1 MKKLWLIFAQTT
13 TAGLAVWFLVALLR
27 PDLVRPPAVAPV
39 VTVHQQSN
47 TALASAPVVASYSPA
62 AKRAMPSVVN
72 IYTAKEVK
80 TPLPSLFKDPRF
92 RRFLG
97 DRLGGDDPRASS
109 LGSGVIVSDRGYIIT
124 NNHVVESADEIE
136 VALSDGRT
144 ASAKLI
150 GSDPDTD
157 LAVIKIELDRLP
169 AITFADASK
178 AEIGDVVL
186 AIGNPFGV
194 GQTVTMGIISA
205 LGRSELGINTFEN
218 FIQTDAPIN
227 PGNSGGALI
236 DTKGHLVGIN
246 TAIYSKTGGSLGI
259 GFAIPASTIR
269 QIMDAL
275 IKDGSVTRGWL
286 GVEMQE
292 VTPELAASFHLDEAK
307 GALIAGVVRGGPADR
322 AGLKPG
328 DVLLKIGGADVRN
341 ASGMLNLIA
350 AFKPDEEVE
359 MQVFRKGKPLA
370 LPVKLGKRPKFNR
383 RE

>member
-13 TAGLAVWFLVALLR
+13 TAGLAVWFLVSLLR
-27 PDLVRPPAVAPV
+27 PDLVRQPAPAPV
-39 VTVHQQSN
+39 VAVQQNHSDF
-47 TALASAPVVASYSPA
+47 ASAPAVASYSPA
-62 AKRAMPSVVN
+62 AKLAMPSVVN
-72 IYTAKEVK
+72 IYTAKEMK
-80 TPLPSLFKDPRF
+80 KQLPPLFQDPRF
-92 RRFLG
+92 KRFFG
-97 DRLGGDDPRASS
+97 DRLGGDEQRASS
-109 LGSGVIVSDRGYIIT
+109 LGSGVIVSDQGYIIT

-150 GSDPDTD
+150 GADPDTD
-157 LAVIKIELDRLP
+157 LAVIKIELDHLP
-169 AITFADASK
+169 AITFANGAK

-227 PGNSGGALI
+227 PGNSGGALV

-259 GFAIPASTIR
+259 GFAIPATTIR

-292 VTPELAASFHLDEAK
+292 VTTELAASFHLAEAK
-307 GALIAGVVRGGPADR
+307 GALIAGVVRGGPADK

-328 DVLLKIGGADVRN
+328 DILLKIGSDEVQN

-350 AFKPDEEVE
+350 AFKPEDEVV
-359 MQVFRKGKPLA
+359 MQVFRRGTPVL
-370 LPVKLGKRPKFNR
+370 LTVKLGKRPKFNR
-383 RE
+383 Q

>member
-13 TAGLAVWFLVALLR
+13 TAGLAVWFLVSLLR
-27 PDLVRPPAVAPV
+27 PDLVRQPAPAQVVAV
-39 VTVHQQSN
+39 QQNHSDF
-47 TALASAPVVASYSPA
+47 ASAPPVASYSPA
-62 AKRAMPSVVN
+62 AKLAMPSVVN
-72 IYTAKEVK
+72 IYTAKEMK
-80 TPLPSLFKDPRF
+80 KQLPPLFQDPRF
-92 RRFLG
+92 KRFFG
-97 DRLGGDDPRASS
+97 DRLGGDDQRASS
-109 LGSGVIVSDRGYIIT
+109 LGSGVIVSDQGYIIT

-150 GSDPDTD
+150 GADPDTD
-157 LAVIKIELDRLP
+157 LAVIKVELDHLP
-169 AITFADASK
+169 AITFANGAK

-227 PGNSGGALI
+227 PGNSGGALV

-259 GFAIPASTIR
+259 GFAIPATTIR

-292 VTPELAASFHLDEAK
+292 VTTELAVSFRLAEAK
-307 GALIAGVVRGGPADR
+307 GALIAGVVRGGPADK

-328 DVLLKIGGADVRN
+328 DILLKIGRDEVQN

-350 AFKPDEEVE
+350 AFKPEDEVV
-359 MQVFRKGKPLA
+359 MQVFRKGTPVL
-370 LPVKLGKRPKFNR
+370 LTVKLGKRPKFNR
-383 RE
+383 Q

>member
-27 PDLVRPPAVAPV
+27 PDLIHPPAPAQV
-39 VTVHQQSN
+39 VTVQQSH
-47 TALASAPVVASYSPA
+47 TEVASAPAVASYSLA

-80 TPLPSLFKDPRF
+80 TQLPPLFKDPRF

-97 DRLGGDDPRASS
+97 DRLEEQRTSS
-109 LGSGVIVSDRGYIIT
+109 LGSGVIVSDQGYIIT

-150 GSDPDTD
+150 GADPDTD
-157 LAVIKIELDRLP
+157 LAVIKIELTHLP
-169 AITFADASK
+169 AITFADVPK

-236 DTKGHLVGIN
+236 DTKGNLVGIN

-259 GFAIPASTIR
+259 GFAIPSTTIR

-292 VTPELAASFHLDEAK
+292 VTPELAVSFHLDQAS
-307 GALIAGVVRGGPADR
+307 GALIAGVVRGGPADK

-328 DVLLKIGGADVRN
+328 DILLKIGSDDVHN

-350 AFKPDEEVE
+350 AFKPDDEVE
-359 MQVFRKGKPLA
+359 MHIFRKGKALT
-370 LPVKLGKRPKFNR
+370 LPVKLGKRPKFNMR
-383 RE
+383 

>member
-13 TAGLAVWFLVALLR
+13 TAGLAVWFLVSLLR
-27 PDLVRPPAVAPV
+27 PDLVRQPAPAPV
-39 VTVHQQSN
+39 VTVQQNHSDI
-47 TALASAPVVASYSPA
+47 ASTPAVASYSPA
-62 AKRAMPSVVN
+62 AKLAMPSVVN
-72 IYTAKEVK
+72 IYTAKEMK
-80 TPLPSLFKDPRF
+80 KQLPPLFQDPRF
-92 RRFLG
+92 KRFFG
-97 DRLGGDDPRASS
+97 DRLGGDDQRASS
-109 LGSGVIVSDRGYIIT
+109 LGSGVIVSDQGYIIT

-150 GSDPDTD
+150 GADPDTD
-157 LAVIKIELDRLP
+157 LAVIKIELDHLP
-169 AITFADASK
+169 AITFANGAK

-227 PGNSGGALI
+227 PGNSGGALV
-236 DTKGHLVGIN
+236 DTKGYLVGIN

-259 GFAIPASTIR
+259 GFAIPATTIR

-292 VTPELAASFHLDEAK
+292 VTTELAASFHLVEAK
-307 GALIAGVVRGGPADR
+307 GALIAGVVRGGPADKG
-322 AGLKPG
+322 GLKPG
-328 DVLLKIGGADVRN
+328 DILLKIGSDEVQN

-350 AFKPDEEVE
+350 AFKPEDEVV
-359 MQVFRKGKPLA
+359 MQVFRKGTPVL
-370 LPVKLGKRPKFNR
+370 LTVKLGKRPKFNR
-383 RE
+383 Q

>member
-13 TAGLAVWFLVALLR
+13 TAGLAVWFLLSLLR
-27 PDLVRPPAVAPV
+27 PDLLQPPAPAPV
-39 VTVHQQSN
+39 VTVQQSH
-47 TALASAPVVASYSPA
+47 TEVASAPAVASYSPA

-80 TPLPSLFKDPRF
+80 TPLPPLLNDPRF

-97 DRLGGDDPRASS
+97 DRLGGEEQRASS
-109 LGSGVIVSDRGYIIT
+109 LGSGVIVSEQGYIIT

-144 ASAKLI
+144 ATAKLI
-150 GSDPDTD
+150 GADPDTD

-236 DTKGHLVGIN
+236 DTKGNLVGIN
-246 TAIYSKTGGSLGI
+246 TAIYSRTGGSLGI

-292 VTPELAASFHLDEAK
+292 VTPELAASFRLDEAK

-328 DVLLKIGGADVRN
+328 DVLLKIGGSEVRN

-359 MQVFRKGKPLA
+359 MEVFRRGKPVV
-370 LPVKLGKRPKFNR
+370 LPVKLGKRPKFNNR
-383 RE
+383 R

>member
-13 TAGLAVWFLVALLR
+13 TAGLAVWFLVSLLR
-27 PDLVRPPAVAPV
+27 PDLVRQPVPAPV
-39 VTVHQQSN
+39 VTVQQNHSSI
-47 TALASAPVVASYSPA
+47 ASTPAVASYSPA
-62 AKRAMPSVVN
+62 AKLAMPSVVN
-72 IYTAKEVK
+72 IYTAKEMK
-80 TPLPSLFKDPRF
+80 KQLPPLFQDPRF
-92 RRFLG
+92 KRFFG
-97 DRLGGDDPRASS
+97 DRLGGDDQRASS
-109 LGSGVIVSDRGYIIT
+109 LGSGVIVSDQGYIIT

-150 GSDPDTD
+150 GADPDTD
-157 LAVIKIELDRLP
+157 LAVIKIELDHLP
-169 AITFADASK
+169 AITFANGAK

-227 PGNSGGALI
+227 PGNSGGALV
-236 DTKGHLVGIN
+236 DTKGYLVGIN

-259 GFAIPASTIR
+259 GFAIPATTIR

-292 VTPELAASFHLDEAK
+292 VTTELAASFHLAEAK
-307 GALIAGVVRGGPADR
+307 GALIAGVVRGGPADKG
-322 AGLKPG
+322 GLKPG
-328 DVLLKIGGADVRN
+328 DILLKIGRDEVQN

-350 AFKPDEEVE
+350 AFKPEDEVV
-359 MQVFRKGKPLA
+359 MQVFRKGTPVL
-370 LPVKLGKRPKFNR
+370 LTVKLGKRPKFNR
-383 RE
+383 Q